1 MKNHKLIKI
10 AFVIFF
16 VLSSCQSEPEISS
29 KLLII
34 NQKKITAKKE
44 VLTTYLIN
52 KTFLGNEE
60 RNYYGNYAP
69 SKLEVI
75 WEHNLGTGKTR
86 IGSGLKSWS
95 GAGWTGQPL
104 LVKEDDVLYIIQGA
118 YDHNLKKINAETGK
132 LVWNYKYEDVIKG
145 TGTIWHNRNAE
156 KDENK
161 FVILQGSRKG
171 INRGLSAA
179 VVPSYRAV
187 SFFTGKDLWKYNSK
201 RTESYSRDVDGSALI
216 LNDTAYLGLEN
227 GIFIVFDPDFRKAEQ
242 KDGLLQPIVYYTDS
256 LYYPKDRIKHGGN
269 LVTECSPSLLGN
281 RIYIASGSGHV
292 WGFNLTTKKI
302 DWEFYTG
309 SDIDGSP
316 VVTSDSCLLIAV
328 EKQYIAGKGG
338 VLKLDPSK
346 DPDSSVVWFFPV
358 GNRNFATWKGG
369 IIGSVGI
376 NDSYI
381 KDDKKT
387 SYLAAFIAIDG
398 NTYVI
403 NHKELDGD
411 KKVFGPNNAHSYL
424 TPKLVMKYPTGPAI
438 STPIIVGDKLIAA
451 TYDGIYLWQYDDNLN
466 FTLLDQQIYGAF
478 EATPV
483 VHNGRLYVASRNGNL
498 YCLGSK

>member
-1 MKNHKLIKI
+1 MKNNKLII
-10 AFVIFF
+10 IFLLIIF
-16 VLSSCQSEPEISS
+16 VLSSCQNDTKVSY
-29 KLLII
+29 KLLITS
-34 NQKKITAKKE
+34 QKEIIGKKE
-44 VLTTYLIN
+44 VLITYLIN
-52 KTFLGNEE
+52 ETFLGNEQ

-69 SKLEVI
+69 SKLEII

-86 IGSGLKSWS
+86 VGSSLKSWS

-104 LVKEDDVLYIIQGA
+104 LVKENNVLYIIQGA
-118 YDHNLKKINAETGK
+118 YDHNLKKINAETGE
-132 LVWNYKYEDVIKG
+132 LVWNYKYDDVIKG

-156 KDENK
+156 EDENE

-171 INRGLSAA
+171 VNNGLSAA
-179 VVPSYRAV
+179 VIPSYRAV
-187 SFFTGKDLWKYNSK
+187 SFFTGQDLWKYNSK
-201 RTESYSRDVDGSALI
+201 RTECYSRDVDGSALI

-227 GIFIVFDPDFRKAEQ
+227 GIFIVFDPDYKKAKQ
-242 KDGLLQPIVYYTDS
+242 KDGLLQPLVYYTDS
-256 LYYPKDRIKHGGN
+256 LYYPKDRNKHGGN
-269 LVTECSPSLLGN
+269 LVTECSPSLLGD
-281 RIYIASGSGHV
+281 RIYLASGSGHV
-292 WGFNLTTKKI
+292 WGFNLKTKKI

-316 VVTSDSCLLIAV
+316 VVTSDGCLLISV

-346 DPDSSVVWFFPV
+346 ESDSSVVWFFPV
-358 GNRNFATWKGG
+358 GNKNFAGWKGG

-381 KDDKKT
+381 KDEKT
-387 SYLAAFIAIDG
+387 PNLAAFIAIDG

-411 KKVFGPNNAHSYL
+411 KKVLGPNNIHYYS
-424 TPKLVMKYPTGPAI
+424 TPKQVMKYSTGPAI
-438 STPIIVGDKLIAA
+438 STPIIVGNKLIAA

-498 YCLGSK
+498 YCLGKK